1 MISQVTCGIKIS
13 VKTSFEGTYFKNYRL
28 HFAFS
33 YHITI
38 ENQGKDSVQLQ
49 SRHWEIFDALNH
61 PEIVDGEG
69 VVGKKPTLKPGETR
83 YEIFSASRKRSPGG
97 NRVKFRSYV
106 NWSVTLQ
113 TVNGTLN
120 LSGHASN
127 VCMQRLDS
135 VCR

>member
-69 VVGKKPTLKPGETR
+69 VVGKKPTLKPGETHTYSSGCLLASPHGSMR
-83 YEIFSASRKRSPGG
+83 GFFNMINFSNSK
-97 NRVKFRSYV
+97 NFRVIIPSFKLHAPFA
-106 NWSVTLQ
+106 
-113 TVNGTLN
+113 LN
-120 LSGHASN
+120 
-127 VCMQRLDS
+127 
-135 VCR
+135 